1 MNGLRERSPRRRSL
15 PPPAARNA
23 SGPSGNRHAG
33 RDERQAQPATVRTR
47 ATLARTLGRIALWL
61 VLAVIGIRGMAAIAA
76 GPQRPERPVIAA
88 AAGAGWPDESA
99 RAFAA
104 DFARAYLTWSPQHPG
119 YHQLAVKP
127 FVSDSVPDDAG
138 LQVPD
143 HGSNQTVNQVIPA
156 DGKRIGGDRALITV
170 AATVSNR
177 TITTRYLTVPVARD
191 AHGGLAVYDLP
202 SFAPPPAPAAAG
214 GEDSQSLD
222 GREGA
227 EISDVLQRFL
237 TAYLGGRTAD
247 LAYFLPPGD
256 HLQAL
261 AQHYELSELQ
271 NVTQVTDAGGA
282 KRTVLAVATVRDP
295 ESGARFDLRFRIE
308 LAHRDRWYVQR
319 IDR

>member
-1 MNGLRERSPRRRSL
+1 MNGVRERSPRRRSL
-15 PPPAARNA
+15 PPRAARNG
-23 SGPSGNRHAG
+23 SGPSVDGQAG
-33 RDERQAQPATVRTR
+33 RVEGQSQPATVRTR
-47 ATLARTLGRIALWL
+47 ATLARTLGRVALWL
-61 VLAVIGIRGMAAIAA
+61 VLAVIGIRGVAAIAA

-88 AAGAGWPDESA
+88 TAGAAWPDEPA

-138 LQVPD
+138 LQLPD
-143 HGSNQTVNQVIPA
+143 HGQSQTVNQVIPA
-156 DGKRIGGDRALITV
+156 GGERIDAHRALITV

-191 AHGGLAVYDLP
+191 SHGGLAVYDLP
-202 SFAPPPAPAAAG
+202 SFAPPPATATAAS
-214 GEDSQSLD
+214 EDSQSLD
-222 GREGA
+222 GRDGA

-237 TAYLGGRTAD
+237 IAYLGGHTAD

-256 HLQAL
+256 LLQAL
-261 AQHYELSELQ
+261 AQRYQLGELQ
-271 NVTQVTDAGGA
+271 NVTQVADAGA

-295 ESGARFDLRFRIE
+295 ESGAKFDLRFRME
-308 LAHRDRWYVQR
+308 LVHRDRWYVQR

>member
-1 MNGLRERSPRRRSL
+1 VSALRERSSRRRAPS
-15 PPPAARNA
+15 PRVARRGSA
-23 SGPSGNRHAG
+23 PTADGSPG
-33 RDERQAQPATVRTR
+33 RDEGRAQPATVATR
-47 ATLARTLGRIALWL
+47 ATLARTLGRVALWL
-61 VLAVIGIRGMAAIAA
+61 VLAVIGIRGVAAIAA
-76 GPQRPERPVIAA
+76 GPQRPEHPVITAA
-88 AAGAGWPDESA
+88 AAAGWPDESA

-138 LQVPD
+138 LQIPD

-156 DGKRIGGDRALITV
+156 DGKRIAADRALITV

-177 TITTRYLTVPVARD
+177 TITTRYLTVPIARD

-202 SFAPPPAPAAAG
+202 SFAPPPAAAAAA

-222 GREGA
+222 GRDGA
-227 EISDVLQRFL
+227 EINDVLQRFL

-261 AQHYELSELQ
+261 AQHYQLSELQ